1 MAEDDIGPHG
11 LELHIHKA
19 SGMLDAA
26 QKLVDKV
33 TFDMIGENGRGGN
46 GGLISISTMR
56 ACDELRT
63 IINRVTGAEEE
74 EKAAG
79 ASPRRQE

>member
-1 MAEDDIGPHG
+1 MGDLSD
-11 LELHIHKA
+11 LTK
-19 SGMLDAA
+19 AA

-46 GGLISISTMR
+46 GGLISITTMR

-63 IINRVTGAEEE
+63 IINRLN
-74 EKAAG
+74 EKAAEV
-79 ASPRRQE
+79 SPLEKE

>member
-1 MAEDDIGPHG
+1 MADDDPGPHG
-11 LELHIHKA
+11 LELHIHKK

-33 TFDMIGENGRGGN
+33 TFDMIGDNGRGGN
-46 GGLISISTMR
+46 GGLISLSTMR

-63 IINRVTGAEEE
+63 IINRIEGTSKMAEE
-74 EKAAG
+74 
-79 ASPRRQE
+79 